1 MFDQDPPG
9 ATDTLA
15 SLERLRSAMVDL
27 STSLDKMLQVHRVRN
42 GLAPWQVRQVLAY
55 IETNLGTPIRNKD
68 LALVARLSV
77 YYFNVAFRNSVGSS
91 PHEYVVR
98 RRVKRAQELMLS
110 TGNSLSDI
118 AAECG
123 MADQAHLTRVFRK
136 LAGNSPAAWRR
147 ARLNPAAPGTPPA
160 ALRRAE
166 HDQIIGRAS
175 VRPRPSSSAKQ
186 Q

>member
-1 MFDQDPPG
+1 MFDENS
-9 ATDTLA
+9 TLA
-15 SLERLRSAMVDL
+15 SLQQLRSAMVEL
-27 STSLDKMLQVHRVRN
+27 SSAIDKMLQEQRVRS
-42 GLAPWQVRQVLAY
+42 GLAPWQVRRVLDY
-55 IETNLGTPIRNKD
+55 IEANLGTPIRNKD
-68 LALVARLSV
+68 LAVVARLSV
-77 YYFNVAFRNSVGSS
+77 YYFNVAFRNSVGNT
-91 PHEYVVR
+91 PHEYVIR
-98 RRVKRAQELMLS
+98 RRVERAQQLMLA
-110 TGNSLSDI
+110 TENSLSDI